1 MPAGLS
7 MPIAPK
13 RPCPAPGCR
22 ALVDKG
28 YCDQHRRD
36 RQRAYNSTASR
47 QADQKF
53 YKGRRWLA
61 VRAAHLQDEPLCRAC
76 RKVGRMTAAT
86 HVDHIIPRTAGG
98 ADYDESNLQSLCMPC
113 HSAKTRREERQ
124 GAGQIP
130 TTF

>member
-1 MPAGLS
+1 

-22 ALVDKG
+22 ALVNRG
-28 YCDQHRRD
+28 YCDQHQRS
-36 RQRAYNSTASR
+36 RQRAYNKTLDR
-47 QADQKF
+47 QADQRF
-53 YKGRRWLA
+53 YKGRQWMA
-61 VRAAHLQDEPLCRAC
+61 VRRAHLESEPLCRMC
-76 RKVGRMTAAT
+76 RQSGRLTTAT
-86 HVDHIIPRTAGG
+86 HVDHIIPRDRGG
-98 ADYDESNLQSLCMPC
+98 ADYDDANLQSLCMPC

>member
-1 MPAGLS
+1 V
-7 MPIAPK
+7 
-13 RPCPAPGCR
+13 
-22 ALVDKG
+22 LVDRG
-28 YCDQHRRD
+28 YCDQHRRG
-36 RQRAYNSTASR
+36 RQRAYNSTANR

-61 VRAAHLQDEPLCRAC
+61 VRAAHLQDEPLCREC
-76 RKVGRMTAAT
+76 RKVGRVMAAT